1 MPLTE
6 TALKVAEIASEA
18 AEAADIVDVTEI
30 SRRLVAERLNEISR
44 GNDAEWFNSLK
55 GAEVTARLRNINS
68 WIGEINPNF
77 DPFDIDSPYCN
88 NCGCCALSIYSRL
101 EGIGKICATDINIP
115 RDPQME
121 AIIGKKF
128 IPMTPEAI
136 EQYML
141 DRGTGAHEII
151 GINRYSGPGHWFNVA
166 NIDGRVVAIDGQ
178 DGSIRGWPPEH
189 YGDIAEWEISVRV

>member
-1 MPLTE
+1 MPIAE

-18 AEAADIVDVTEI
+18 AETAEVVDVTEV
-30 SRRLVAERLNEISR
+30 SRRLVAIRLNDITR
-44 GNDAEWFNSLK
+44 GNDAEWFNRLK
-55 GAEVTARLRNINS
+55 GAEVTERLRDVNS
-68 WIGEINPNF
+68 WIGEINPNYDQF
-77 DPFDIDSPYCN
+77 DVDSPYSN
-88 NCGCCALSIYSRL
+88 NCGGCTLSVYSRL
-101 EGIGKICATDINIP
+101 EGAGKICATDINIP
-115 RDPQME
+115 RDSQME

-128 IPMTPEAI
+128 ITMTPEAI

-151 GINRYSGPGHWFNVA
+151 GVNRYSGPGHWFNVA

-178 DGSIRGWPPEH
+178 DGSIWRWPPEH